1 MSEVHS
7 AISARP
13 DACRDFA
20 SGILLLDEDAPAR
33 ERLAG
38 DLAGLG
44 FRPMLAGS
52 LEEAMTAIASDPPS
66 YAVVNTHLCE
76 GAGTAI
82 IESLRDAGPAMRI
95 VVVTAY
101 GSIASAVAAVKAGA
115 VDYLPKPAATE
126 DVVNALLAGA
136 REQPRPPRAPMS
148 IRRTRWEHI
157 QEIFEDSDRNISVT
171 ARRLRMHRRTLQR
184 VLQRGAPAA

>member
-7 AISARP
+7 ITGAPR
-13 DACRDFA
+13 DAPRDFQR
-20 SGILLLDEDAPAR
+20 GILLLDEDAPAR
-33 ERLAG
+33 DRLAN
-38 DLAGLG
+38 DLEELG
-44 FRPMLAGS
+44 FLPVVAGN
-52 LEEAMTAIASDPPS
+52 LKEAMTAIAAAHPI

-82 IESLRDAGPAMRI
+82 IETLRQAGPAMRI

-115 VDYLPKPAATE
+115 VDYLPKPAAAE

-136 REQPRPPRAPMS
+136 RERPRPPRAPLS

-157 QEIFEDSDRNISVT
+157 QEIFADSDRNISVT
-171 ARRLRMHRRTLQR
+171 ARRLKMHRRTLQR
-184 VLQRGAPAA
+184 VLQRGAPN